1 MTRRLFMPLSLGDYH
16 FRRTT
21 KNNIMTY
28 KDLRDVRG
36 HYVTLRDLV
45 IHQAGG
51 WDDVNSRIRFEGLCG
66 EAMMALDD
74 PECHQW
80 LRLLREQ
87 ANALF
92 SRAEHLKWGRS
103 SMTGAGYETPFEP
116 TRWAVS
122 DGELTLAWNELAA
135 GQSVRVTV
143 DLICAKAGTTTA
155 AREAKAFLVNQES
168 DASTAE
174 ALKVEIGN

>member
-1 MTRRLFMPLSLGDYH
+1 MPLSLGDYH

-103 SMTGAGYETPFEP
+103 SMTGADYL
-116 TRWAVS
+116 R
-122 DGELTLAWNELAA
+122 LKM
-135 GQSVRVTV
+135 
-143 DLICAKAGTTTA
+143 LIA
-155 AREAKAFLVNQES
+155 L
-168 DASTAE
+168 E
-174 ALKVEIGN
+174 ALNTRLLQLDAERNRSTPARSVLLAGHAP